1 MAAGRGE
8 FFRSLAEGFE
18 RKPAQ
23 QAPEIQQP
31 RAGRGRPNLGGA
43 FAAERT
49 GFSAKWRKTQQKKAS
64 REGSGSGTETSDQPT
79 CPGLQ
84 KKKFP
89 EKSSVCK
96 LNLLERL
103 PYEILIKILSY
114 LDPPSL
120 FCVGHVSRLFNRLS
134 NDDFLWHRIYMSKF
148 NKRMWKP
155 KCADTHTVTD
165 NRAEPM
171 EDGSISRWKK
181 LYFNLMTGQEMK
193 KWMKLLREI
202 SPSTGLPWQTVSV
215 LRNLNVSWE
224 LTLCSHDGKEH
235 RLEQSKGHFF
245 ESSMILCW
253 SLGICLKF
261 YQISSIRLH
270 GIRMEP
276 QGSSESRKSNWRS
289 LILELATETLHLYI
303 GTDKRMRVLLLQ
315 PSVIMGFWAECQ
327 EVAFIMVSLH
337 FHKLVEKSLLG
348 SKACPY
354 FGTGELPPVV
364 DSDPEL
370 GLHGYTL
377 HLVLHNTSTMIMS
390 GHFKQLSSPKD
401 SQIQGGLVELRFIQR
416 ADLSQHRSLSGSI
429 RIPWKNHE
437 IEGAVEN
444 CCIMGLTLLD
454 EFQLPFWC
462 VSSPIYITM
471 ASRKPSSDYGGH
483 EFQMVYRSP
492 EGEVKMLLVWLQEQK
507 QVFLIGLTAYISV
520 AKLNKHFKREY

>member
-1 MAAGRGE
+1 HLAPVFLRAVK
-8 FFRSLAEGFE
+8 SLVD
-18 RKPAQ
+18 
-23 QAPEIQQP
+23 EISQVYQP
-31 RAGRGRPNLGGA
+31 SP
-43 FAAERT
+43 
-49 GFSAKWRKTQQKKAS
+49 
-64 REGSGSGTETSDQPT
+64 
-79 CPGLQ
+79 
-84 KKKFP
+84 
-89 EKSSVCK
+89 
-96 LNLLERL
+96 LLDFLRL

-155 KCADTHTVTD
+155 KSADTHAVTD

-224 LTLCSHDGKEH
+224 LTLCSHNGKEH

-377 HLVLHNTSTMIMS
+377 HL
-390 GHFKQLSSPKD
+390 
-401 SQIQGGLVELRFIQR
+401 
-416 ADLSQHRSLSGSI
+416 
-429 RIPWKNHE
+429 
-437 IEGAVEN
+437 N

>member
-49 GFSAKWRKTQQKKAS
+49 GFSAKWRKTLVDEISQVY
-64 REGSGSGTETSDQPT
+64 QPS
-79 CPGLQ
+79 P
-84 KKKFP
+84 
-89 EKSSVCK
+89 
-96 LNLLERL
+96 LLDFLRL

-155 KCADTHTVTD
+155 KSADTHAVTD

-224 LTLCSHDGKEH
+224 LTLCSHNGKEH

-276 QGSSESRKSNWRS
+276 QGSSESRN
-289 LILELATETLHLYI
+289 
-303 GTDKRMRVLLLQ
+303 
-315 PSVIMGFWAECQ
+315 
-327 EVAFIMVSLH
+327 LH

-348 SKACPY
+348 SKAWW
-354 FGTGELPPVV
+354 V
-364 DSDPEL
+364 
-370 GLHGYTL
+370 
-377 HLVLHNTSTMIMS
+377 TSSLT
-390 GHFKQLSSPKD
+390 
-401 SQIQGGLVELRFIQR
+401 RFC
-416 ADLSQHRSLSGSI
+416 SLICSLFYL
-429 RIPWKNHE
+429 KLN
-437 IEGAVEN
+437 
-444 CCIMGLTLLD
+444 
-454 EFQLPFWC
+454 
-462 VSSPIYITM
+462 Y
-471 ASRKPSSDYGGH
+471 RKPSSDYGGH

-520 AKLNKHFKREY
+520 MEDTS